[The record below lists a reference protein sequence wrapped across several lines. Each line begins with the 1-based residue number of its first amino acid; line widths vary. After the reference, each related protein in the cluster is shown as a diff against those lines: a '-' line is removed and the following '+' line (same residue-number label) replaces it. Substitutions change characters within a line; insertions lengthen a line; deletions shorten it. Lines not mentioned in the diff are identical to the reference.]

1 MNMNNEQAVPL
12 RRSYSRRSFLQGAAV
27 LGAATAGL
35 GLAGCAQT
43 AHADGAKPD
52 PSEFFSCDVVVCGT
66 GTAGLCA
73 ASHAAE
79 LGADVLVVE
88 ALTENGL
95 GGNSKYVEACWV
107 PANEEV
113 IEDTYATLVDYHKN
127 ALNTHI
133 ARRWVNE
140 ALDIFD
146 WTITSQGV
154 TFAEA
159 SGLESLKAT
168 SPAVKYAEDEERGLS
183 AGKAAIVT
191 MYEYCVKLGVRFEFD
206 ARATELTNSDGAVS
220 GVICERL
227 AGTRLQVDA
236 GAVILA
242 TGGFSANKEMFERF
256 TNLNYDHLIAY
267 GTSGSQRGDGIAMG
281 LALDA
286 ALHHPEAINFCSPIL
301 PGHFN
306 KGALTIC
313 GVNQADT
320 IFVNE
325 RAERFCDEHCISDW
339 ALSGNIGA
347 QQEHIYVVIDQDFV
361 EKIETQGPV
370 TKRTN
375 YFKANE
381 PVPDFGKEIE
391 EALTRENPRVVKGS
405 TVEDV
410 AEQLGLDPQALKHTV
425 DTWNE
430 YVETGVDKDFQ
441 KKAEFMRAVHTPPF
455 YGFKT
460 VLAWYNNVGGL
471 KVDEYTRVIGKNFKP
486 IPGLYAT
493 GSDAGGLFGGC
504 YDVSCA
510 PGSTQMWGR
519 ASGYWAAEHAVEEYL
534 PELG

>member
-1 MNMNNEQAVPL
+1 MTTI
-12 RRSYSRRSFLQGAAV
+12 SRRNFIRASALVGAGM
-27 LGAATAGL
+27 LGASAL
-35 GLAGCAQT
+35 SGCSGS
-43 AHADGAKPD
+43 AHADESSKPE
-52 PSEFFSCDVVVCGT
+52 PTEFFECDVLVCGT
-66 GTAGLCA
+66 GTSGLCA

-88 ALTENGL
+88 ALTENGV

-107 PANEEV
+107 PANEDV
-113 IEDTYATLVDYHKN
+113 IETTYATLVEYHKN
-127 ALNTHI
+127 ALNTHV

-146 WTITSQGV
+146 WTIHSQGV

-168 SPAVKYAEDEERGLS
+168 SPAVKYAEDEERELS
-183 AGKAAIVT
+183 AGKAAITT
-191 MYEYCVKLGVRFEFD
+191 MYEYCQKLGVRFEFD
-206 ARATELTNSDGAVS
+206 ARATELIMNDDGSVA
-220 GVICERL
+220 GALCDRL
-227 AGTRLQVDA
+227 AGSRLQVKA
-236 GAVILA
+236 SAVIFA
-242 TGGFSANKEMFERF
+242 TGGFSANKEMFEQF
-256 TNLNYDHLIAY
+256 THLNYDHLIAY
-267 GTSGSQRGDGIAMG
+267 GTSGSQRGDGISMG
-281 LALDA
+281 LSVDA

-381 PVPDFGKEIE
+381 PVPEFSSEIE
-391 EALTRENPRVVKGS
+391 EALVRDNPRVVKADTIEG
-405 TVEDV
+405 V
-410 AEQLGLDPQALKHTV
+410 AERLGLDPQALAAQSKRWNGFV
-425 DTWNE
+425 DE
-430 YVETGVDKDFQ
+430 GVDKDFQ
-441 KKAEFMRAVHTPPF
+441 KSAEFMRKVQTPPF

-471 KVDEYTRVIGKNFKP
+471 KVDEYARVISKSFKP
-486 IPGLYAT
+486 VPGLYAT

-510 PGSTQMWGR
+510 PGSTQMWAR
-519 ASGYWAAEHAVEEYL
+519 ASGYWAAEHAVETYL
-534 PELG
+534 KG

>member
-1 MNMNNEQAVPL
+1 MTAI
-12 RRSYSRRSFLQGAAV
+12 SRRGFIKASVVAGAGV
-27 LGAATAGL
+27 LGSTV
-35 GLAGCAQT
+35 LAGCSDA
-43 AHADGAKPD
+43 AYADEEAKSEPT
-52 PSEFFSCDVVVCGT
+52 EFFEGDVVVCGT
-66 GTAGLCA
+66 GTSGLCA
-73 ASHAAE
+73 ASRAAE
-79 LGADVLVVE
+79 LGANVVVVE

-107 PANEEV
+107 PANEGV

-146 WTITSQGV
+146 WTIHSQGV
-154 TFAEA
+154 KFAEA

-168 SPAVKYAEDEERGLS
+168 SPAVKYAEDEERELS

-191 MYEYCVKLGVRFEFD
+191 MYEYCQKLGVRFVFD
-206 ARATELTNSDGAVS
+206 ARATELVVNEDGSMGGVRCDRLS
-220 GVICERL
+220 GARIEVK
-227 AGTRLQVDA
+227 AA
-236 GAVILA
+236 AVILA

-256 TNLNYDHLIAY
+256 THLNYDHLIAY
-267 GTSGSQRGDGIAMG
+267 GTSGSQRGDGISMG
-281 LALDA
+281 LSVDA

-361 EKIETQGPV
+361 QKIETQGPV

-375 YFKANE
+375 YFNANE
-381 PVPDFGKEIE
+381 PVPEFGSEIE
-391 EALTRENPRVVKGS
+391 EALKRDNPRVVKGD
-405 TVEDV
+405 TIEEV
-410 AEQLGLDPQALKHTV
+410 AEQLGLDSHALKDTIGKWNGFV
-425 DTWNE
+425 DE
-430 YVETGVDKDFQ
+430 GVDRDFQ
-441 KKAEFMRAVHTPPF
+441 KKPEFMRKVQTPPF

-471 KVDEYTRVIGKNFKP
+471 KVDEYARVINRSFQP
-486 IPGLYAT
+486 VAGLYAT

-510 PGSTQMWGR
+510 PGSTQMWAR

-534 PELG
+534 AGR